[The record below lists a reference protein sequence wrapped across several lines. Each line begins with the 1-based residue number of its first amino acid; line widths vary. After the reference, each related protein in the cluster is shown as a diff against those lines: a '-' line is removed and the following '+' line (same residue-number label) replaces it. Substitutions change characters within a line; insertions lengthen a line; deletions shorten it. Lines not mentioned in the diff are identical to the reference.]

1 MKIKSLTIYC
11 SASQKLDKKFC
22 QLAKETAEIISN
34 YQIKV
39 IYGGGNVGL
48 MGIIAKTLA
57 DLEREVIGIIPK
69 FLIKKEKIGLNITQ
83 LKIVPN
89 MSKRK
94 ENLFKLGDAFL
105 ILPGGTGTLEEAIE
119 VLSWKMLKLHNKP
132 IIFLNFDNYWSP
144 LIKQFEK
151 IIKNKFGN
159 KNLQNQFQ
167 VIKSPN
173 QLNKILKSWTK

>member
-1 MKIKSLTIYC
+1 MKIRSLTIYC
-11 SASQKLDKKFC
+11 SASNKIDKKFFKMS
-22 QLAKETAEIISN
+22 KEVAQIISN

-48 MGIIAKTLA
+48 MGVIAKTLA
-57 DLEREVIGIIPK
+57 DLKKEVIGVIPK
-69 FLIKKEKIGLNITQ
+69 FLIKKEKVSLKINK
-83 LKIVPN
+83 LKIVSS

-94 ENLFKLGDAFL
+94 EYLFKLGDAFL
-105 ILPGGTGTLEEAIE
+105 ILPGGTGTLEEVIE
-119 VLSWKMLKLHNKP
+119 VLSWKTLKLHNKP

-151 IIKNKFGN
+151 IIENKFGN

-167 VIKSPN
+167 VIKNPK
-173 QLNKILKSWTK
+173 QLNQILKSWTK

>member
-11 SASQKLDKKFC
+11 SSSQKLDKKYYKI
-22 QLAKETAEIISN
+22 AKETANIISN
-34 YQIKV
+34 HQIKV

-48 MGIIAKTLA
+48 MGEIARTLIN
-57 DLEREVIGIIPK
+57 LKKNVVGIIPE
-69 FLIKKEKIGLNITQ
+69 FLIKKEKLNFKLTH
-83 LKIVPN
+83 LKIVKN

-105 ILPGGTGTLEEAIE
+105 ILPGGTGTLEEAAE
-119 VLSWKMLKLHNKP
+119 VLSWKILKLHNKP

-167 VIKSPN
+167 VIKKPK
-173 QLNKILKSWTK
+173 QLNKIFNSWTK

>member
-1 MKIKSLTIYC
+1 MKIRSPTIYC
-11 SASQKLDKKFC
+11 SASNKIDKKFFEMS
-22 QLAKETAEIISN
+22 KEVATIISN
-34 YQIKV
+34 YHIKV

-48 MGIIAKTLA
+48 MGVIAKTLA
-57 DLEREVIGIIPK
+57 DLKKEVIGVIPK
-69 FLIKKEKIGLNITQ
+69 FLIKKEKVS
-83 LKIVPN
+83 LKINKLKVVSN

-94 ENLFKLGDAFL
+94 EYLFKLGDAFL
-105 ILPGGTGTLEEAIE
+105 ILPGGTGTLEEVIE
-119 VLSWKMLKLHNKP
+119 VLSWKILKLHNKP

-151 IIKNKFGN
+151 IIENKFGN

-167 VIKSPN
+167 VIKNPK

>member
-1 MKIKSLTIYC
+1 MKIRSLTIYC
-11 SASQKLDKKFC
+11 SASNKIDKKFFKMS
-22 QLAKETAEIISN
+22 KEVATIISN
-34 YQIKV
+34 YHIKV

-48 MGIIAKTLA
+48 MGVIAKTLA
-57 DLEREVIGIIPK
+57 DLKKEVIGVIPK
-69 FLIKKEKIGLNITQ
+69 FLIKKEKVS
-83 LKIVPN
+83 LKINKLKVVSN

-94 ENLFKLGDAFL
+94 GYLFKLGDAFL
-105 ILPGGTGTLEEAIE
+105 ILPGGTGTLEEVIE
-119 VLSWKMLKLHNKP
+119 VLSWKILKLHNKP

-151 IIKNKFGN
+151 IIENKFGN

-167 VIKSPN
+167 VIKNPK